1 MVSRITNLTI
11 QRSSLANL
19 QVNLQNVS
27 DLQAQLSSGKKVTKA
42 SDDPAAAAQLLSLRG
57 EQTRNTQYTRNSS
70 DATSWL
76 NTVDT
81 ALQTSSATLRR
92 ARDLVI
98 QGGNTGLSQI
108 SKDALAT
115 EIDGIKNSMIG
126 VANTTYLG
134 RTVFAGTSD
143 AGAAYDSATYA
154 WNGVAA
160 SSVTRQVADATS
172 VRVDSDGS
180 AVFGV
185 GSTSVFATLDKI
197 SATLRAG
204 GNPTDQLAELDGHI
218 TDVKTELAAVGAR
231 ENQVEAASTEL
242 TDKEASVKT
251 QLSGIEDI
259 DLASVILSLQ
269 SANVTYQAALG
280 ATSKVLS
287 PSLMEYLR

>member
-1 MVSRITNLTI
+1 VVSRVTNLTI

-19 QVNLQNVS
+19 QTNLQNVS

-57 EQTRNTQYTRNSS
+57 EQARTSQYNRNSA

-81 ALQTSSATLRR
+81 SLQTASTTLRR

-98 QGGNTGLSQI
+98 QGGNTSLSQI

-115 EIDGIKNSMIG
+115 EIDGIKESMLG
-126 VANTTYLG
+126 VANTSYLG
-134 RTVFAGTSD
+134 RSVFAGTSD
-143 AGAAYDSATYA
+143 AGAAFDSSTYA
-154 WNGVAA
+154 WNGVDAA
-160 SSVTRQVADATS
+160 AVERQVSDATS
-172 VRVDSDGS
+172 VRVDSNGS
-180 AVFGV
+180 DVFGE
-185 GSTSVFATLDKI
+185 GTSSVFATLDQI

-204 GNPTDQLAELDGHI
+204 GNPTTSLNQLDAHI
-218 TDVKTELAAVGAR
+218 TDVKTELASIGAR
-231 ENQVEAASTEL
+231 ENQIEAATTDLTE
-242 TDKEASVKT
+242 KEASVKT
-251 QLSGIEDI
+251 QLSSIEDI

-280 ATSKVLS
+280 ATSKVLT
-287 PSLMEYLR
+287 PSLMEYLQ